1 MKIMP
6 QSRFCRIHPD
16 ITYLVPCS
24 DRSWIMTLACTRIS
38 PKMSSLPNT
47 HPLTPATTLS
57 LGCISDPSSYIK
69 HRFNW
74 DRRRYEKRWFHAVLF
89 SSSKSD
95 KKTYW
100 NYLKFM
106 KLLKSV
112 TPSSSPHLFIAKTC
126 KGCAQKRGPFQMGRR
141 NSARCMRK
149 NPGQTAGNSL
159 WKSCDC
165 LAWNISWWYLIL
177 SSWNKAEKDCSLS
190 PSLRK
195 VRIQKRPL
203 PLKGVCADIQGF
215 AM

>member
-1 MKIMP
+1 MGCTPRVVQTSYCGTSLMKIMP
-6 QSRFCRIHPD
+6 QRRFCRIHPD

-24 DRSWIMTLACTRIS
+24 DRSWIMTLACTRMS

-47 HPLTPATTLS
+47 HPLTPATILS

-126 KGCAQKRGPFQMGRR
+126 KGCAQKRGPFQIGRR

-159 WKSCDC
+159 WKSCYVLLETSPDSTWSC
-165 LAWNISWWYLIL
+165 LVGTRLKKTAL
-177 SSWNKAEKDCSLS
+177 C
-190 PSLRK
+190 
-195 VRIQKRPL
+195 PL
-203 PLKGVCADIQGF
+203 H
-215 AM
+215 